1 MILIMHS
8 TFVSLTHI
16 CKNTRAFRSLKPI
29 YHHLIFQLN
38 TIQSHFS
45 PYPALPPSP
54 APPPV
59 LLQSKPLQNLSK
71 EKPPSSAFCRS
82 ATVSVAGQF
91 IAHLT
96 CLVATLAL
104 CESHMIDD
112 EQSMSADGKFQPNV
126 VNSAVFLLSA
136 VIQVRLAFFLRF
148 LLLSL
153 LLFLF
158 IFICF
163 VYLLYICSINFCKKS
178 QQFYSAQQND
188 LLFMHLKVNNFVV
201 NYRGHPFTQSI
212 QENTALWRSV
222 QFIYA
227 ALLIIAGGQLEPLND
242 LLQMAPFPSPTF
254 QAYLIGFLLFNFGF
268 CFSVEKLCQKFLE

>member
-1 MILIMHS
+1 MHS
-8 TFVSLTHI
+8 IFISLAHI
-16 CKNTRAFRSLKPI
+16 YTNTRVLCFFKPI
-29 YHHLIFQLN
+29 HHHLIFQLN
-38 TIQSHFS
+38 TIQSHFL
-45 PYPALPPSP
+45 PYPALPLPPPPAPSP
-54 APPPV
+54 V
-59 LLQSKPLQNLSK
+59 LVQSKPLQNLSK

-112 EQSMSADGKFQPNV
+112 EHSMSADGKFQPNV

-136 VIQVRLAFFLRF
+136 VIQVRLPFFVRF
-148 LLLSL
+148 PLISSL
-153 LLFLF
+153 LLLF

-163 VYLLYICSINFCKKS
+163 VHLLYICAMRFCTSIMTLLFCS
-178 QQFYSAQQND
+178 TIMIYH
-188 LLFMHLKVNNFVV
+188 FMHLKVNNFVV

-212 QENTALWRSV
+212 QENVALWRSV

-254 QAYLIGFLLFNFGF
+254 QAYLIGILLCNFGF